1 MRMVVTQR
9 FERVTQHVRDVVV
22 EVPDGLP
29 LDSEEVT
36 DALALFEEVEYE
48 PMDDDDEQLESD
60 WRDAKPDDGEP
71 DLVIPGRRIKTKS

>member
-9 FERVTQHVRDVVV
+9 FERVTQHERVVVV

-36 DALALFEEVEYE
+36 DALALFEGVDYE
-48 PMDDDDEQLESD
+48 PMDDDDEQWEND

-71 DLVIPGRRIKTKS
+71 DLVIPGCRIKTKS